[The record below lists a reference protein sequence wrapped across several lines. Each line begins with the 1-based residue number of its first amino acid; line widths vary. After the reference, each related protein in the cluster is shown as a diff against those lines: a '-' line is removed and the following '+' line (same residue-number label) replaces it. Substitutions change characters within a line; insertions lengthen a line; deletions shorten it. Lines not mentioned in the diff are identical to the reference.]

1 MWITIKN
8 SSISWGLKVFKKL
21 WYKQINLWVIRNYLL
36 IIKIN
41 LDINNLLVFKIIFN
55 LVNIV
60 TNYFLSIK
68 LVFI

>member
-41 LDINNLLVFKIIFN
+41 LDINIFY
-55 LVNIV
+55 V
-60 TNYFLSIK
+60 
-68 LVFI
+68 